1 MLAFLL
7 VSKLFNPR
15 VPRLFSDI
23 RRFLLLWAQGAICHL
38 CHEGLAVLYLQPC
51 NNCNTNTQIRIN
63 KYKYTNT
70 NTQKSEYTNT
80 NTNTQVHTYNCM
92 ARYATNAMRD
102 SPSCICRRA
111 TTARLLLHSVPIQK
125 NGFTI
130 FPLPCPN
137 PIHCMTTVDR
147 HSFDISQ
154 IRIHKYNCTAW
165 QQLTGIVLQ
174 SHKSSRAPR
183 CWGANRDLG
192 WKSRKPEAYLQ

>member
-38 CHEGLAVLYLQPC
+38 CHERLAVLYLQPC
-51 NNCNTNTQIRIN
+51 NNCNTNTQIRIH
-63 KYKYTNT
+63 KYEYTNT
-70 NTQKSEYTNT
+70 NTQIRTHKNP
-80 NTNTQVHTYNCM
+80 NTQIHKYKYKYTSTHIQLYGKICHQCHEGLTILYLQTSNNRTL
-92 ARYATNAMRD
+92 A
-102 SPSCICRRA
+102 PSLC
-111 TTARLLLHSVPIQK
+111 SDPK

-147 HSFDISQ
+147 HSFTISQ
-154 IRIHKYNCTAW
+154 ELKSP
-165 QQLTGIVLQ
+165 QVLGG
-174 SHKSSRAPR
+174 KS
-183 CWGANRDLG
+183 WLG
-192 WKSRKPEAYLQ
+192 LEK

>member
-51 NNCNTNTQIRIN
+51 NNCNTNTQIRIH
-63 KYKYTNT
+63 KYEYTNT
-70 NTQKSEYTNT
+70 NTQIRTHKNP
-80 NTNTQVHTYNCM
+80 NTQIHKYKYKYTSTHIQLSGKICHQYHEGLTILNLQTSNNRTL
-92 ARYATNAMRD
+92 A
-102 SPSCICRRA
+102 PSLC
-111 TTARLLLHSVPIQK
+111 SDPK
-125 NGFTI
+125 NGFTM

-147 HSFDISQ
+147 HSFTISQ
-154 IRIHKYNCTAW
+154 ELKSP
-165 QQLTGIVLQ
+165 QVLGG
-174 SHKSSRAPR
+174 KS
-183 CWGANRDLG
+183 WLG
-192 WKSRKPEAYLQ
+192 LEK